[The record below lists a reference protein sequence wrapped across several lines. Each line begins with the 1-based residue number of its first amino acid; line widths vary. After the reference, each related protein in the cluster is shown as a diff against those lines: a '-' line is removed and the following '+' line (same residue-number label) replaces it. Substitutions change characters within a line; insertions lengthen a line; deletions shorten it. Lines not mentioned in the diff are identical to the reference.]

1 MGTKT
6 VHTVQRNRIVSDRDK
21 GRNMVPLDPETLIA
35 DSCFPALTDVI
46 SRNGKIPSHEAT
58 AVNRDLLSLL
68 LEAILMF
75 MLRLPMS
82 Q

>member
-1 MGTKT
+1 MT
-6 VHTVQRNRIVSDRDK
+6 VDTVQSTRIVCDSDK
-21 GRNMVPLDPETLIA
+21 VRNTVCLNPELLIS
-35 DSCFPALTDVI
+35 DSCFPAFTDVI

-68 LEAILMF
+68 LEPVLMF
-75 MLRLPMS
+75 MLRLPLS